1 MTDDET
7 SATTRDAGHV
17 PGGRRYGD
25 LDATVFGD
33 VGEVPK
39 DDIRLEAFAAVE
51 EANTAIGYA
60 LAVVG
65 YEVEVSRTL
74 TSLQND
80 LFDLASDLGTPQDSH
95 PDAVRIEA
103 DHLAWVERAR
113 DHFGAELPDVDGFV
127 LPGGTL
133 YAALLYQARVAVR
146 RAERTVVRAAREHR
160 DQINPLA
167 AKYLNAVSSLLFALA
182 RAHNTEHGDM
192 MWRPLAS
199 ITPPEGSRPQAG

>member
-1 MTDDET
+1 MSDEQT
-7 SATTRDAGHV
+7 SQNTRDPGHP
-17 PGGRRYGD
+17 PGARRYGD
-25 LDATVFGD
+25 LDATEFGD

-39 DDIRLEAFAAVE
+39 DDARLEAFAAAE
-51 EANTAIGYA
+51 EANSAIGNA
-60 LAVVG
+60 LAVAG
-65 YEVEVSRTL
+65 YEVEVARTL
-74 TSLQND
+74 TSVQND
-80 LFDLASDLGTPQDSH
+80 LFDLASDLGTPWGSP

-103 DHLAWVERAR
+103 DHVAWVERAR

-146 RAERTVVRAAREHR
+146 RAERTVVRAAREHP
-160 DQINPLA
+160 DQINPLI
-167 AKYLNAVSSLLFALA
+167 AKYLNAVSSLLFVLA

-199 ITPPEGSRPQAG
+199 ITPPDGSRPQDG

>member
-1 MTDDET
+1 MSDNESSPTPH
-7 SATTRDAGHV
+7 ATGQ
-17 PGGRRYGD
+17 RRYGD

-39 DDIRLEAFAAVE
+39 DDIRLEAFAAAE
-51 EANTAIGYA
+51 EANSAIGHA
-60 LAVVG
+60 LAVAG
-65 YEVEVSRTL
+65 YEVEVARTL

-80 LFDLASDLGTPQDSH
+80 LFDLASDLGTPRESH

-103 DHLAWVERAR
+103 DHVAWVERAR
-113 DHFGAELPDVDGFV
+113 DHFGAELSDVDGFV

-133 YAALLYQARVAVR
+133 YAALLYQARVSVR
-146 RAERTVVRAAREHR
+146 RAERAVVRAAREHP
-160 DQINPLA
+160 DQINPLI
-167 AKYLNAVSSLLFALA
+167 AKYLNGASSLLFVLA

-199 ITPPEGSRPQAG
+199 ITPPEASRPQDG